1 MASSNAQKETET
13 KKNNTLVVED
23 DEAIRESLKLIL
35 EFEGYTVYTASNG
48 KEGLEILKKIPRPC
62 IIFLDLMM
70 PIMNGWDFIEAVEKD
85 VVLATIP
92 VVIVSA
98 FADSGRNLHVKG
110 IVKKPVNIDDLMK
123 FSNQYCLK
131 G

>member
-1 MASSNAQKETET
+1 MHVSDTHKEKGTRT
-13 KKNNTLVVED
+13 INSLVIED
-23 DEAIRESLKLIL
+23 DEAIRESLKLLL

-48 KEGLEILKKIPRPC
+48 KEGLEILKEIPRPC

-70 PIMNGWDFIEAVEKD
+70 PVMNGWDFIETIEKD
-85 VVLATIP
+85 VVLAKIP

-98 FADSGRNLHVKG
+98 FADSGKSLHVKG
-110 IVKKPVNIDDLMK
+110 IVKKPIDINVLMK
-123 FSNQYCLK
+123 IANQYCLE

>member
-1 MASSNAQKETET
+1 MDSSYTQKEIET
-13 KKNNTLVVED
+13 KKNNTLVIED

-98 FADSGRNLHVKG
+98 FTDSGRSPHVKG
-110 IVKKPVNIDDLMK
+110 IVKKPINIDDLMK